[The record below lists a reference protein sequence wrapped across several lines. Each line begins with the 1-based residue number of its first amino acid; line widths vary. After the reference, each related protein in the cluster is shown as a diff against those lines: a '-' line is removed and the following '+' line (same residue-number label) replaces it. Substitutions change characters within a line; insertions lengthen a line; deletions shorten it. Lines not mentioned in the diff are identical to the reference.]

1 MANGFVDPKVGTLK
15 VKVAVDSNSYI
26 AQAGNTVTGNTYL
39 SIGGFSMDANLAG
52 AQTVFGKIL
61 GDIAGATYDS
71 STTLRTFT
79 IGVAEKESP
88 ALSLSESSV
97 SIAAGSSTDVTV
109 TRAGN
114 GAISV
119 TPSSALAG
127 VTYSISGNTITF
139 TNSSAAEGSGTYVV
153 TCAETNEYSAGL
165 ALITVN
171 AA

>member
-1 MANGFVDPKVGTLK
+1 MANGFVDPKVATLK
-15 VKVAVDSNSYI
+15 VKVATDSNSYI

-39 SIGGFSMDANLAG
+39 SIGGFSLDANLAG

-71 STTLRTFT
+71 ATTLRTFT
-79 IGVAEKESP
+79 VSVGEKESP
-88 ALSLSESSV
+88 ALSLSDDAV
-97 SIAAGSSTDVTV
+97 SIAVGSSTDVTV
-109 TRAGN
+109 TRAGD

-119 TPSSALAG
+119 TPTTPLAG

-139 TNSSAAEGSGTYVV
+139 TNSSATEGSGTYVV
-153 TCAETNEYSAGL
+153 TCAETNDYAAGM
-165 ALITVN
+165 AFITVN